1 MTRAVNSLT
10 RVENADYVISTAH
23 KAKGLEWGKVQLDDD
38 FYYDVTTNGIKI
50 SPEELRLLY
59 VACTRAQNNLDI
71 ANIAPLISGLQTGKK
86 VIYGS

>member
-1 MTRAVNSLT
+1 MTIITTFDGEEHDKEELL
-10 RVENADYVISTAH
+10 I
-23 KAKGLEWGKVQLDDD
+23 KMLDDD